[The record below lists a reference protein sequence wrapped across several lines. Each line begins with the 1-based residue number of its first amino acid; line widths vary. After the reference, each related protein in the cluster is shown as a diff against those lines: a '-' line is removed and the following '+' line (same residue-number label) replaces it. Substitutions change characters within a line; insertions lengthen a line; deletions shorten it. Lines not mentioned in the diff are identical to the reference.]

1 MSEQIVTVRLDE
13 DTEARPCRI
22 RRDEDSEP
30 LSRADAQ
37 ALLTQAV
44 TTPGAPSS
52 VRVEAITPD
61 PESEAQRSCFRRRC
75 SLRGTRASERTSL
88 PEVETRLDM
97 LARCQAVTQARRAC
111 EFVGIVN
118 DKAERFIVISAPTVD
133 EMGYLVGDVLTKV
146 LSPEDAHTF
155 IQAMERLVAHY
166 AVSPAVCACR
176 LKP

>member
-13 DTEARPCRI
+13 DPETCECRI
-22 RRDEDSEP
+22 VHEDSEP
-30 LSRADAQ
+30 LARADAQ
-37 ALLTQAV
+37 VLLTQAV

-61 PESEAQRSCFRRRC
+61 PESESRR
-75 SLRGTRASERTSL
+75 TPL

-111 EFVGIVN
+111 EFAGIVN
-118 DKAERFIVISAPTVD
+118 AKADWFIAISAPTVD
-133 EMGYLVGDVLTKV
+133 EMGYMVGDVLTKV
-146 LSPEDAHTF
+146 LSPDDAHTF

-166 AVSPAVCACR
+166 GSGSPG
-176 LKP
+176 K